1 MNIRHTIS
9 LIEAAQ
15 KIQPLHMNALA
26 YKKSALEPCMS
37 EKCVQ
42 IHYDILTKKYFDKYA
57 ETGDLFQKAG
67 AVLHNNYY
75 WPCMQGY
82 SKKNLPSAQLQD
94 VIDQAHGSFQKM
106 QQKVV
111 DTALG
116 IQGNGWV
123 LILQDFQIVPIQ
135 NHVLRSDIILAID
148 IWEHATVDYD
158 YDREKFFENYWNI
171 VNWKKVE
178 SLRE

>member
-1 MNIRHTIS
+1 
-9 LIEAAQ
+9 
-15 KIQPLHMNALA
+15 
-26 YKKSALEPCMS
+26 
-37 EKCVQ
+37 
-42 IHYDILTKKYFDKYA
+42 
-57 ETGDLFQKAG
+57 
-67 AVLHNNYY
+67 
-75 WPCMQGY
+75 
-82 SKKNLPSAQLQD
+82 
-94 VIDQAHGSFQKM
+94 M